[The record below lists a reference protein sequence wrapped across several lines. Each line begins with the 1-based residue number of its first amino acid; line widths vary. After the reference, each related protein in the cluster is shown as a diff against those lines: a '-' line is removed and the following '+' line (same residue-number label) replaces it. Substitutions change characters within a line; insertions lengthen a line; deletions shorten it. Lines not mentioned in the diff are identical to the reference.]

1 MQDFTAI
8 TEMPGSALNQEQL
21 ARITQR
27 YQLGAALAQD
37 KDVLEVACG
46 AGIGLGALQQC
57 ARSLVGFDYT
67 FSVLA
72 MAHSHYAQ
80 RVPLVCADAQQLPFA
95 DGKFD
100 LVLAFEAIYY
110 LPRLDWF
117 LAECRRVLGAG
128 GTLLICTSNP
138 DWPHFAAGQLS
149 VGYPNLPTLAAALH
163 KAEFPAAHFYGALPV
178 EAASYAKRVRAAL
191 RQQLL
196 HYKLFTLDSAFTR
209 RLKALAYGQLVPLPL
224 ELLLP
229 TPPTDPYSGL
239 TPLAAN
245 TPDRVHRVLFSLAH
259 KA

>member
-8 TEMPGSALNQEQL
+8 TEEPGSALKQEQL

-46 AGIGLGALQQC
+46 AGIGLGALQRQ

-67 FSVLA
+67 FSVLK
-72 MAHSHYAQ
+72 MAHYHYAQ

-95 DGKFD
+95 DQAFD

-117 LAECRRVLGAG
+117 LAECRRILRAD

-149 VGYPNLPTLAAALH
+149 VSYPDLPTLATALH
-163 KAEFPAAHFYGALPV
+163 QAGFTATQFYGALPV
-178 EAASYAKRVRAAL
+178 EEASYAKRVRAAL

-196 HYKLFTLDSAFTR
+196 HYKLFARDSAFTR
-209 RLKALAYGQLVPLPL
+209 RLKELAYGQLVPLPV
-224 ELLLP
+224 ELALP
-229 TPPTDPYSGL
+229 TPPPDPYSGL
-239 TPLAAN
+239 TPLIA
-245 TPDRVHRVLFSLAH
+245 TVPDRVHRVLFSLAH